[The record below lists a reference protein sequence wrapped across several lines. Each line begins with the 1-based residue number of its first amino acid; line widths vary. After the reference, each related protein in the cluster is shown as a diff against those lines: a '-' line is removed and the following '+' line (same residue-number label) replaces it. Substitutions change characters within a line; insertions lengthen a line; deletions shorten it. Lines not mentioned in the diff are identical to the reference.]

1 MEWYWGQW
9 KGSFLP
15 LLLFYSLVSCWNSCS
30 SIWFEG
36 ILIMSQY
43 PGYRGI
49 CHGIFPFI
57 IVINT
62 TYLCVPSMKK
72 FFKPSHFILKVIL
85 WSRWAQILLLHHQE
99 TLILDRLSNFSK
111 GSKLVNVGEL
121 EFEHRSVLLW
131 SLSSVLYCLPKLFR
145 SHERVLRPL
154 NSPVLSSSSP
164 PQVVPFCLT
173 FPSSPEKGGGGADWS
188 VCNFL

>member
-1 MEWYWGQW
+1 MLYYKYMLRGLCKWLYLLLLYFYPANTNISTGMEWYWDQW

-62 TYLCVPSMKK
+62 MYLCVQSMKK

-85 WSRWAQILLLHHQE
+85 WSRWAQILLLYHQE
-99 TLILDRLSNFSK
+99 TLILERLSNFSK

-121 EFEHRSVLLW
+121 EFEHRCVLLL
-131 SLSSVLYCLPKLFR
+131 SLSSVLYCLPKLF
-145 SHERVLRPL
+145 
-154 NSPVLSSSSP
+154 
-164 PQVVPFCLT
+164 
-173 FPSSPEKGGGGADWS
+173 
-188 VCNFL
+188 